1 MHIGYVVKKERIID
15 IKGLSLNVVYITN
28 VIGSHF

>member
-1 MHIGYVVKKERIID
+1 MYIGYVMKKEGIID
-15 IKGLSLNVVYITN
+15 INGFCSYVVYITN

>member
-1 MHIGYVVKKERIID
+1 MYIGYVVKKERIID
-15 IKGLSLNVVYITN
+15 TNGLILNVVYITN